1 MNRIQKRR
9 KRIFLAHLHLVK
21 KKREKG
27 IFSSRFKS
35 LTIVKLVLIA
45 SIFDVSYLAKFREQ
59 NSKEKEENFSY
70 ASPLKKKKRKK

>member
-1 MNRIQKRR
+1 MNRIRKRR

-59 NSKEKEENFSY
+59 NSKEENFSY